1 MTLLRT
7 IILNIA
13 LLVQALPVSWSAQ
26 GEVETECAMSC
37 CAAAKVTCCCVKTPV
52 APALPSPASTPP
64 ATGREIVPAVMWTA
78 WVAEAPLLPL
88 DPFMEIATARFDD
101 RCADSPPHVRL
112 PVLFCCFLI

>member
-13 LLVQALPVSWSAQ
+13 LLVQALPVSWRAQ
-26 GEVETECAMSC
+26 AEVEPECAMSC
-37 CAAAKVTCCCVKTPV
+37 CAAAEVTCCCVKTPA

-64 ATGREIVPAVMWTA
+64 ATGREIVPALLWTA
-78 WVAEAPLLPL
+78 WVAAQPVLPRET
-88 DPFMEIATARFDD
+88 FTEESTARFDD
-101 RCADSPPHVRL
+101 RCADTPPHVRL